1 MISCWL
7 CLTSFFI
14 SSIIKLSSCI
24 SIENEPPQ
32 NSLKIHSTTGG
43 SDGKEFACNA
53 GDLGVANTLLSLAAL
68 LFISFCVCVPSYI
81 WLFATLWTVARQA
94 SLSTEFSRQRTLEWV
109 AIFFSRGSS
118 WPRGRTWDSSISC
131 ISKRILYHCATSFHQ
146 CHENSNMILNEKN
159 ILHFVILPA
168 ERLQCPLLIHWQR
181 KAK

>member
-32 NSLKIHSTTGG
+32 KSLKIHSTTGG

-68 LFISFCVCVPSYI
+68 LFISFWVCVLSYI

-94 SLSTEFSRQRTLEWV
+94 SLSTEFSRQEHWSGLPFSSPGDLPDPGVEPETLLSP
-109 AIFFSRGSS
+109 ASASGSFTIA
-118 WPRGRTWDSSISC
+118 PRPFIN
-131 ISKRILYHCATSFHQ
+131 
-146 CHENSNMILNEKN
+146 NSNMILNKQN